1 MSSKFL
7 TAGIAAVVICGF
19 LMPRAVQAGD
29 WTVSPFRAP
38 IAYAQTAGESAP
50 DSTAPVGSPKKN
62 IGRGVMF
69 SLIIPGA
76 GQLYSGSWVRAIPWF
91 AIEIAAWAVYA
102 TYHGQGRD
110 KTDEFEAY
118 AGERSDPRSS
128 DANGNFNTRAYLYNE
143 WLAARDHGGKDGEF
157 TGTFDDWI
165 YLLDNWDTPDNNNRS
180 DHLPTGF
187 THNIWDDDRQQYFE
201 MIGKYFTQF
210 GWGWQDTYNYGQ
222 GGIIVEGSSFWLHP
236 YDDLRP
242 DDPATVAFDGE
253 SAMFFHYADMRGEAN
268 TLLDKGNIAMEVIL
282 VNHLLSAI
290 DAAFAVRRYNK
301 HLAEQPSTLGDL
313 KLRYEVRDL
322 GGDPARCLTLSVPL
336 R

>member
-7 TAGIAAVVICGF
+7 TAGIIAFVLCGV

-38 IAYAQTAGESAP
+38 IAFTQSAEESAA
-50 DSTAPVGSPKKN
+50 DSASFTGSQKKN
-62 IGRGVMF
+62 IGRGAMF

-76 GQLYSGSWVRAIPWF
+76 GQLYSGSWVRAVPWF
-91 AIEIAAWAVYA
+91 AIEIAAWAAYS

-118 AGERSDPRSS
+118 AGERDNP
-128 DANGNFNTRAYLYNE
+128 NHFNYRAYLYKEWLTARDIGNSGVRTTRSFNE
-143 WLAARDHGGKDGEF
+143 WVDLLSQSDGGWTE
-157 TGTFDDWI
+157 
-165 YLLDNWDTPDNNNRS
+165 RS
-180 DHLPTGF
+180 KYLPTGF

-222 GGIIVEGSSFWLHP
+222 GGDIGEGSWLNP
-236 YDDLRP
+236 ATGLRP
-242 DDPATVAFDGE
+242 DDPATAAFDGG
-253 SAMFFHYADMRGEAN
+253 SVMFNLYADMRGDAN
-268 TLLDKGNIAMEVIL
+268 DLLDKCNLDMEVIL

-301 HLAEQPSTLGDL
+301 KLAEQPSTLGDL
-313 KLRYEVRDL
+313 KLHYNVQYP
-322 GGDPARCLTLSVPL
+322 GGYPARCLTLSVPL

>member
-7 TAGIAAVVICGF
+7 TAGIIAVVICGLF
-19 LMPRAVQAGD
+19 MPRAVQAGD

-38 IAYAQTAGESAP
+38 IAYAQAADNPATDSAAY
-50 DSTAPVGSPKKN
+50 TGPVKKN

-69 SLIIPGA
+69 SLVIPGA

-91 AIEIAAWAVYA
+91 AIEVAAWAAYA

-118 AGERSDPRSS
+118 AGERD
-128 DANGNFNTRAYLYNE
+128 NHNHFNYRAYLYKE
-143 WLAARDHGGKDGEF
+143 WLTARDIGGDNGKYGADFAAWEA
-157 TGTFDDWI
+157 
-165 YLLDNWDTPDNNNRS
+165 LLENWDTRS
-180 DHLPTGF
+180 GYLPTGF
-187 THNIWDDDRQQYFE
+187 THDIWDDDRQQYFE

-210 GWGWQDTYNYGQ
+210 GWGWQDTYNL
-222 GGIIVEGSSFWLHP
+222 GGGGDISESSWLNP
-236 YDDLRP
+236 GYDPNTGRQLTA
-242 DDPATVAFDGE
+242 DDPTTTEFDGE
-253 SAMFFHYADMRGEAN
+253 SMMFNIYADMRGDAN

-301 HLAEQPSTLGDL
+301 KLTAQPSTLGDL
-313 KLRYEVRDL
+313 ELRYEVKYL
-322 GGDPARCLTLSVPL
+322 SNDPARCLTLSIPL